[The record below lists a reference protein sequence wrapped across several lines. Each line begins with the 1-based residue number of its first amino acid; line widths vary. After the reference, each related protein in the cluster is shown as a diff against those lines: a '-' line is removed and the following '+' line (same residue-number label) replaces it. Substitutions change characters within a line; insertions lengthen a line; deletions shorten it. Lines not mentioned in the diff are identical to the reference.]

1 MAAYL
6 HWLKLRNQYVNVM
19 FVVASNEDWNG
30 GLGEEDAYTML
41 WRVEK
46 HSGMNTGCKKGGLIG
61 VSRLLPN
68 KDDLETFCILIQ
80 HISID

>member
-6 HWLKLRNQYVNVM
+6 HWLKLQNQYVNVM
-19 FVVASNEDWNG
+19 FVVASDEDWNG
-30 GLGEEDAYTML
+30 GEEDAYAML

-46 HSGMNTGCKKGGLIG
+46 HSVMNTGCKREGGLIG
-61 VSRLLPN
+61 VSRLSPN

-80 HISID
+80 CICID

>member
-19 FVVASNEDWNG
+19 FVVASDEDWNG
-30 GLGEEDAYTML
+30 GLGEEDAYAML

-46 HSGMNTGCKKGGLIG
+46 HRVMNTSCKRGGINWGIKTLT
-61 VSRLLPN
+61 
-68 KDDLETFCILIQ
+68 K
-80 HISID
+80 